1 MSEHAGEA
9 SRLLKALANE
19 KRLMILCMLVE
30 GEHNVGE
37 LNARLELSQSAL
49 SQHLAVLLKHGFVG
63 LRKEG
68 RHRYYRARP
77 EAMGPLAAYL
87 ETMWSAKLDQLKT
100 LAEEEE
106 RTHGRRHRNSPRDR
120 G

>member
-9 SRLLKALANE
+9 SRLLKALAND

-49 SQHLAVLLKHGFVG
+49 SQHLAVLRGDGLVSARRDAQSVYYSLPEGPAQRIIETLHGLYCG
-63 LRKEG
+63 SPRRRG
-68 RHRYYRARP
+68 
-77 EAMGPLAAYL
+77 
-87 ETMWSAKLDQLKT
+87 
-100 LAEEEE
+100 
-106 RTHGRRHRNSPRDR
+106 GRRCA
-120 G
+120 